1 MVMVVMKGA
10 KIINLHNSTV
20 GEGNHFLAANVHSWR
35 RGYNVFTML
44 RRRTT
49 IPCKIYQ

>member
-1 MVMVVMKGA
+1 MAAMKGA
-10 KIINLHNSTV
+10 KITYLHNSTV
-20 GEGNHFLAANVHSWR
+20 GQGNHFLAADVHSWR
-35 RGYNVFTML
+35 RGYNVFTTL